1 MRIRNDITNRSFPF
15 FSFCHSRAR
24 GNPGSWFFCGASGTT
39 EKTKD
44 SGSPIKDVGDDR
56 IGKDRNDRFGVWVTI
71 FMPFPLFVILT
82 VCAVLTAFPSS
93 QVLADEDHSEE
104 IEDHS
109 EEIEDHSEQIWDHEV
124 KRWLT
129 PEELGH
135 LEIYFTEEEA
145 AQVMF
150 PDSENIRRETLT
162 ITDDQKA
169 FVEQVIGWEFPE
181 YTFDV
186 FIGET
191 RGNID
196 GYAMI
201 QNTIGKHRPITYM
214 VGVTP
219 TGECMNFEVLVYREA
234 RGNEIATKRF
244 NYQYQGK
251 TIGDPIRINRDI
263 INITGATMSVRSASA
278 GVKRVLV
285 LVNEFYLKPRGLGRD
300 VLAANSQEKGFFEVL
315 FGL

>member
-1 MRIRNDITNRSFPF
+1 MREVEKFR
-15 FSFCHSRAR
+15 HSRLCGNDGR
-24 GNPGSWFFCGASGTT
+24 GQA
-39 EKTKD
+39 
-44 SGSPIKDVGDDR
+44 
-56 IGKDRNDRFGVWVTI
+56 GVQLGIV
-71 FMPFPLFVILT
+71 FVVCSFLT
-82 VCAVLTAFPSS
+82 GFPST
-93 QVLADEDHSEE
+93 QVLAQEQPQEE
-104 IEDHS
+104 S
-109 EEIEDHSEQIWDHEV
+109 QEQIWDHELN
-124 KRWLT
+124 RWLT

-135 LEIYFTEEEA
+135 LEIYFSEDEA
-145 AQVMF
+145 AKVMF
-150 PDSENIRRETLT
+150 PDSEKIRRETLT
-162 ITDDQKA
+162 LTDEQKA
-169 FVEQVIGWEFPE
+169 FVEEVIGWEFPE

-191 RGNID
+191 KEEID
-196 GYAMI
+196 GYAVI

-214 VGVTP
+214 VGVTA
-219 TGECMNFEVLVYREA
+219 TGECMNFEVMVYREA

-300 VLAANSQEKGFFEVL
+300 VLAANKQEKGFFEVL
-315 FGL
+315 LGL

>member
-1 MRIRNDITNRSFPF
+1 MKGQKSKTLD
-15 FSFCHSRAR
+15 SRFR
-24 GNPGSWFFCGASGTT
+24 GNDGRRKAGS
-39 EKTKD
+39 
-44 SGSPIKDVGDDR
+44 R
-56 IGKDRNDRFGVWVTI
+56 
-71 FMPFPLFVILT
+71 LFAILAL
-82 VCAVLTAFPSS
+82 CSVLTGLPAFS
-93 QVLADEDHSEE
+93 VLADEDHPEE
-104 IEDHS
+104 IEEPQERI
-109 EEIEDHSEQIWDHEV
+109 EESQERIWDHELN
-124 KRWLT
+124 RWLT

-135 LEIYFTEEEA
+135 LEIYFSEEEA
-145 AQVMF
+145 AEVMF
-150 PDSENIRRETLT
+150 PDSEKIRREILT

-191 RGNID
+191 QGNID

-214 VGVTP
+214 VGVTS
-219 TGECMNFEVLVYREA
+219 TGECMNFEVMVYREA

-300 VLAANSQEKGFFEVL
+300 VLAATSTEKGFFEVL

>member
-1 MRIRNDITNRSFPF
+1 MREV
-15 FSFCHSRAR
+15 
-24 GNPGSWFFCGASGTT
+24 
-39 EKTKD
+39 EKCLD
-44 SGSPIKDVGDDR
+44 SCFR
-56 IGKDRNDRFGVWVTI
+56 RNDRFGVWLTI
-71 FMPFPLFVILT
+71 FIPLRLAVIFAVCSAFTGFP
-82 VCAVLTAFPSS
+82 AS
-93 QVLADEDHSEE
+93 QVLADEDHPEQ
-104 IEDHS
+104 IEDQEQTS
-109 EEIEDHSEQIWDHEV
+109 DEDHQERIWDHEV

-135 LEIYFTEEEA
+135 LEIYFSEEEA

-162 ITDDQKA
+162 LTDEQKA

-191 RGNID
+191 QGNID

-214 VGVTP
+214 VGVTA
-219 TGECMNFEVLVYREA
+219 TGECMNFEVMVYREA

-285 LVNEFYLKPRGLGRD
+285 LVNEYYLKPRGLGRD
-300 VLAANSQEKGFFEVL
+300 VLAATSQEKGFLETL
-315 FGL
+315 LGL

>member
-1 MRIRNDITNRSFPF
+1 MKGQKRKTLD
-15 FSFCHSRAR
+15 SRVR
-24 GNPGSWFFCGASGTT
+24 G
-39 EKTKD
+39 
-44 SGSPIKDVGDDR
+44 
-56 IGKDRNDRFGVWVTI
+56 NDRFGVWLTMFIPLRLAII
-71 FMPFPLFVILT
+71 FS
-82 VCAVLTAFPSS
+82 VCSVLTGSPAS
-93 QVLADEDHSEE
+93 QVLAQEQPQEE
-104 IEDHS
+104 PQER
-109 EEIEDHSEQIWDHEV
+109 IWDHEV

-135 LEIYFTEEEA
+135 LEIYFSEEEA

-150 PDSENIRRETLT
+150 PDSEKIRRETLT

-191 RGNID
+191 QGNID

-214 VGVTP
+214 VGVTA
-219 TGECMNFEVLVYREA
+219 TGECMNFEVMVYREA

-285 LVNEFYLKPRGLGRD
+285 LVNEFYLKPLGLGRD
-300 VLAANSQEKGFFEVL
+300 VLAATSNEKGFFEIL

>member
-1 MRIRNDITNRSFPF
+1 MKGQKRKTLDSRPRSG
-15 FSFCHSRAR
+15 SRACFR
-24 GNPGSWFFCGASGTT
+24 G
-39 EKTKD
+39 
-44 SGSPIKDVGDDR
+44 
-56 IGKDRNDRFGVWVTI
+56 NDRFGVWLTI
-71 FMPFPLFVILT
+71 FMPLRLAVIFAVCSVLIGFP
-82 VCAVLTAFPSS
+82 AS
-93 QVLADEDHSEE
+93 QVLADEDPPER
-104 IEDHS
+104 
-109 EEIEDHSEQIWDHEV
+109 IWDHELN
-124 KRWLT
+124 RWLT

-162 ITDDQKA
+162 LTADQKA

-191 RGNID
+191 QGNID
-196 GYAMI
+196 GYAVI

-214 VGVTP
+214 VGVTG
-219 TGECMNFEVLVYREA
+219 TGECMNFEVMVYREA

-300 VLAANSQEKGFFEVL
+300 VMAATRTEKGFFEAL

>member
-1 MRIRNDITNRSFPF
+1 MKGQKRKTLD
-15 FSFCHSRAR
+15 SRFR
-24 GNPGSWFFCGASGTT
+24 GND
-39 EKTKD
+39 K
-44 SGSPIKDVGDDR
+44 
-56 IGKDRNDRFGVWVTI
+56 FGVWLTI
-71 FMPFPLFVILT
+71 FTPLRLAIIFS
-82 VCAVLTAFPSS
+82 VCSVLTGLPSS

-109 EEIEDHSEQIWDHEV
+109 ERIWDHELN
-124 KRWLT
+124 RWLT

-150 PDSENIRRETLT
+150 PDSEKIRRETLT

-196 GYAMI
+196 GYAVV

-214 VGVTP
+214 VGVTA
-219 TGECMNFEVLVYREA
+219 TGECMNFEVMVYREA

-244 NYQYQGK
+244 NYQYHGK

>member
-1 MRIRNDITNRSFPF
+1 MKRKTLD
-15 FSFCHSRAR
+15 SRFR
-24 GNPGSWFFCGASGTT
+24 GNDGRRKAG
-39 EKTKD
+39 
-44 SGSPIKDVGDDR
+44 IR
-56 IGKDRNDRFGVWVTI
+56 
-71 FMPFPLFVILT
+71 LFVTLA
-82 VCAVLTAFPSS
+82 VCSVFTGFLSS
-93 QVLADEDHSEE
+93 PVLAEE
-104 IEDHS
+104 EPQ
-109 EEIEDHSEQIWDHEV
+109 ERIWDHELN
-124 KRWLT
+124 RWLT

-135 LEIYFTEEEA
+135 LEIYFTEDEA
-145 AQVMF
+145 AKVMF
-150 PDSENIRRETLT
+150 PDSEKIRRETLT
-162 ITDDQKA
+162 LTDEQKA
-169 FVEQVIGWEFPE
+169 FVEEVIGWEFPE

-191 RGNID
+191 QGNID
-196 GYAMI
+196 GYAVI

-214 VGVTP
+214 VGVTA
-219 TGECMNFEVLVYREA
+219 TGECMNFEVMVYREA

-251 TIGDPIRINRDI
+251 TVGDPVRINRDI

-300 VLAANSQEKGFFEVL
+300 VLAANNQEKGFFEVL

>member
-1 MRIRNDITNRSFPF
+1 MYGRRLIRNLAGSNPSFPTF
-15 FSFCHSRAR
+15 L
-24 GNPGSWFFCGASGTT
+24 SG
-39 EKTKD
+39 
-44 SGSPIKDVGDDR
+44 
-56 IGKDRNDRFGVWVTI
+56 NDRRGKAGIRLSVI
-71 FMPFPLFVILT
+71 AVILT
-82 VCAVLTAFPSS
+82 ACSVLTVFFSS
-93 QVLADEDHSEE
+93 RVLAQEQPT
-104 IEDHS
+104 
-109 EEIEDHSEQIWDHEV
+109 EQIWDHELN
-124 KRWLT
+124 RWLT

-135 LEIYFTEEEA
+135 LEIYFTEDEA
-145 AQVMF
+145 AKVMF
-150 PDSENIRRETLT
+150 PDSDKIRRETLQLT
-162 ITDDQKA
+162 AEQKA

-181 YTFDV
+181 YIFDV

-191 RGNID
+191 QGKVD
-196 GYAMI
+196 GYAVI

-214 VGVTP
+214 VGVTA

-244 NYQYQGK
+244 NYQYHGK

-300 VLAANSQEKGFFEVL
+300 VLAANKQEKGFFETL
-315 FGL
+315 LGL